1 MNSVSVLPFA
11 ACCIMIT
18 CGVTLLLE
26 RSLVRVLAGVIVLSN
41 GVNLLIVT
49 AGGDTGGPP
58 FTDEPGAAD
67 PLPQAMVLTAIVI
80 TLGVT
85 AFLLAMVH
93 RSWQLTGSDE
103 VQDDTEDRRVRLR
116 SRRGELGDAVRARQ
130 DAYRRLVIEQR
141 AELAKLEAEQAERER
156 LEEADLELRISRVHD
171 ELGQWM
177 REMRYEGLP
186 EEALQER
193 LEEAGL
199 REDPGAM
206 SNLERIEQLREEH
219 ERGRAQQAAREKEL
233 RRKLKARQREARR
246 QMRTAIREERERQAL
261 AQDPE
266 LEGDDT

>member
-1 MNSVSVLPFA
+1 MPFA
-11 ACCIMIT
+11 ACCVLIT

-26 RSLVRVLAGVIVLSN
+26 RSLVRVLAGVIVLGN

-49 AGGDTGGPP
+49 SGGDAGGPP
-58 FTDEPGAAD
+58 FVDGTGIAD

-103 VQDDTEDRRVRLR
+103 VQDDTEDRRIRLR
-116 SRRGELGDAVRARQ
+116 SRRGELSDAVRARQ
-130 DAYRRLVIEQR
+130 HAYRRLVIEQR

-156 LEEADLELRISRVHD
+156 LEEADLERRIARVHD

-177 REMRYEGLP
+177 RELRYEGMT
-186 EEALQER
+186 EDELQQR

-199 REDPGAM
+199 RDDPGAM

-219 ERGRAQQAAREKEL
+219 ERGRAEQAGREREL
-233 RRKLKARQREARR
+233 RKKLKARQRDARR
-246 QMRTAIREERERQAL
+246 QLRAAIRDERERQAL

-266 LEGDDT
+266 LEGDDS